1 MRTHK
6 EVSKITIM
14 LLILMAFRKI
24 ICYKICVMNIWD
36 CETAIRIFK
45 YRIFRMPKIP
55 TQAKHI
61 AIFILLLTVVP
72 LGFVKGFFAYLNY
85 VEDEELTQILKI
97 TGKVYYDLCM
107 DAAIIS
113 FVLTYLAVHFIKK
126 ANTIP
131 MWLKFLLAVILYLV
145 LFFIWQFVLVFLL
158 ENI

>member
-1 MRTHK
+1 
-6 EVSKITIM
+6 
-14 LLILMAFRKI
+14 
-24 ICYKICVMNIWD
+24 
-36 CETAIRIFK
+36 
-45 YRIFRMPKIP
+45 MPKIP

-61 AIFILLLTVVP
+61 AIFILLLTVIP

-85 VEDEELTQILKI
+85 VEDEELTQILEI

-126 ANTIP
+126 ADTIP
-131 MWLKFLLAVILYLV
+131 MWLKFLLAAILYLV